1 MNCEQARLAT
11 EVDAMGRA
19 IVVGC
24 EEVSKRAV
32 FEGTADL
39 RTDVASLREDAHAT
53 RARVDATA
61 DTVGTLSEKVVDIHD
76 RLGNVI
82 HNCFS
87 EAVDDEEYKEGVEED
102 EEAGPAAAGGAGEE
116 LPTGGTTG
124 GDAGWSGGDEGRPG
138 SWSAQV
144 NSGGTTNEAVE
155 HKHDAEE
162 AAAHTNGGH
171 SDTGLESKNDNI
183 IDAGGATSEV
193 AGTRKLSG
201 SSTTSTK
208 HPFSDPDDDKL
219 TEAAPNTEL
228 KAGDAGTD
236 TAAATDDA
244 ANEPTSA
251 DSTTE
256 NTGTV
261 ESAVES
267 AVAADETP
275 AATSES
281 DLSNTHLGDPTT
293 PTTDLIEQS
302 SNIESDTMPEPT
314 PTNDAVSTADT
325 TNASQSTAAVAVVN
339 GSSPP
344 ETTHQPPESAND
356 DDSSAA
362 ALLNHVPPEIT
373 TPSPAHRHQL
383 DTSNN
388 DNHALS
394 TLTKTQRSQ
403 RARGRWW

>member
-1 MNCEQARLAT
+1 MNCERARLAT

-19 IVVGC
+19 IVVEC

-39 RTDVASLREDAHAT
+39 RTDVASLREDAHET
-53 RARVDATA
+53 QARVDATA

-87 EAVDDEEYKEGVEED
+87 EAVDDELDEESKEEGVQEV
-102 EEAGPAAAGGAGEE
+102 EEAGPAAAGVAGEE

-124 GDAGWSGGDEGRPG
+124 ADDGAGWSGGDEGRPG

-144 NSGGTTNEAVE
+144 NSGGTANEAVE
-155 HKHDAEE
+155 YKHDAEA

-171 SDTGLESKNDNI
+171 PDTGLESKDDGESTNDGT

-201 SSTTSTK
+201 SPTTSTK
-208 HPFSDPDDDKL
+208 HLDDAKL
-219 TEAAPNTEL
+219 TPDTQL
-228 KAGDAGTD
+228 TAGDADTD

-256 NTGTV
+256 NNGTM
-261 ESAVES
+261 ESSVT
-267 AVAADETP
+267 ADEPP
-275 AATSES
+275 AAASES
-281 DLSNTHLGDPTT
+281 DVSETHLGDPTPQT
-293 PTTDLIEQS
+293 S
-302 SNIESDTMPEPT
+302 SIESGTMPEPT
-314 PTNDAVSTADT
+314 PIPTDDAATNDT
-325 TNASQSTAAVAVVN
+325 TTASQSTAAVAAVN
-339 GSSPP
+339 ASSPP
-344 ETTHQPPESAND
+344 ETTHQPSGSAD
-356 DDSSAA
+356 DDDSAA

-394 TLTKTQRSQ
+394 TLTETQRSQ
-403 RARGRWW
+403 RARKRWW